1 MNEQNP
7 ISFEAYVQIARA
19 EANKP
24 KVSEQ
29 DYNNLAQIAA
39 AMQAKNEL
47 LKEFLKTP
55 NKDELEITVTIGN
68 KSYTFGSADYEFDNL
83 CETIE
88 GIDVDTEWGDCEV

>member
-7 ISFEAYVQIARA
+7 ISFEAYVQIASA

-39 AMQAKNEL
+39 AMHAKNEL
-47 LKEFLKTP
+47 LKKFLNT
-55 NKDELEITVTIGN
+55 NKEDLEITVMIGD

-88 GIDVDTEWGDCEV
+88 GIDVDTEWGDCVL

>member
-1 MNEQNP
+1 MKEQNP
-7 ISFEAYVQIARA
+7 ISFEAYVQIASA

-29 DYNNLAQIAA
+29 DYNNLAQIAV

-55 NKDELEITVTIGN
+55 NKDELEITVTIGD

-83 CETIE
+83 CKTIE
-88 GIDVDTEWGDCEV
+88 GIDVDTEWGDCVL

>member
-1 MNEQNP
+1 MKENP
-7 ISFEAYVQIARA
+7 IEVAAFLAVTSAQ
-19 EANKP
+19 ANKP

-39 AMQAKNEL
+39 AMHAKNEL
-47 LKEFLKTP
+47 LKEFLNT
-55 NKDELEITVTIGN
+55 NKEDLEITVIIGN

-88 GIDVDTEWGDCEV
+88 GIDVDTEWGDYVL

>member
-19 EANKP
+19 EANKS
-24 KVSEQ
+24 KVSKE

-39 AMQAKNEL
+39 AMHAKNEL

-55 NKDELEITVTIGN
+55 NKDELEITVTIGD

-83 CETIE
+83 YEAIE
-88 GIDVDTEWGDCEV
+88 GIDVDTEWGDCVL

>member
-1 MNEQNP
+1 MKENP
-7 ISFEAYVQIARA
+7 IEVAAFLAVASAQ
-19 EANKP
+19 ANKP

-39 AMQAKNEL
+39 AMHAKNEL
-47 LKEFLKTP
+47 LKEFLNT
-55 NKDELEITVTIGN
+55 NKEDLEITVTIGN

-88 GIDVDTEWGDCEV
+88 GIDVDTEWGDCIL

>member
-7 ISFEAYVQIARA
+7 ISFEAYVQIART
-19 EANKP
+19 EAKKSN
-24 KVSEQ
+24 VSEK
-29 DYNNLAQIAA
+29 DYSNIAQIAE
-39 AMQAKNEL
+39 AMHAKNEL

-55 NKDELEITVTIGN
+55 KEELDITVTIGN
-68 KSYTFGSADYEFDNL
+68 VSYTFGAEDYEFDNL